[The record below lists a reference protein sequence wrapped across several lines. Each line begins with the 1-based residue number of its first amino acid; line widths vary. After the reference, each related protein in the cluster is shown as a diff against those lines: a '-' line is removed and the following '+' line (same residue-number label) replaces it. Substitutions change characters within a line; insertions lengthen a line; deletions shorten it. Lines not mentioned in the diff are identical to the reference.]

1 MIRFRCPGCN
11 QKIKLREEDA
21 GRLGDCPKC
30 KAPVEAPRIEVN
42 LPGTGEMRE
51 DFEAGDEVGEYT
63 LDKLVGKGGFA
74 QVWSAHKPGGLPV
87 ALKIPH
93 DTGAVRELLNEGM
106 QLRRLNHPN
115 IVRTIDINLKALPPH
130 IVLEF
135 VDGTSLYT
143 LVKRNRT
150 AGEFFPL
157 AFIERIYLQVLDGV
171 AYAHAQVPPVVH
183 ADLKPHNVLV
193 ADQVAR
199 IVDFGLGREEKK
211 LDRILSTSVQV
222 KSKRKLL
229 GTEAYM
235 APEQKRGEPTDER
248 TDVFS
253 LGMMLQEMLCNEV
266 YCGHTLP
273 GELNPLAKPLDA
285 VVKRATAAFPKMRYQ
300 NVAELREAFAG
311 AVRPA
316 VAQNPAPGTG
326 VIKPAS
332 GIRPAVGEPSGSAVR
347 LAISD
352 APAARTRPS
361 VTPVTQMDASV
372 DPGSG
377 ASAEG
382 VRPAVAVLTAPSP
395 RAAEAL
401 PLEQQEIP
409 QIPPMAALLR
419 DPRFLWI
426 AGLIALL
433 ALAIILSLF

>member
-1 MIRFRCPGCN
+1 MIRFRCPSCN

-42 LPGTGEMRE
+42 LPGSGEMRE
-51 DFEAGDEVGEYT
+51 DFEPGDEVGEYK
-63 LDKLVGKGGFA
+63 LEKLVGKGGFA
-74 QVWSAHKPGGLPV
+74 QVWCARKEQGLPV
-87 ALKIPH
+87 AIKIPH

-130 IVLEF
+130 IVLEY

-157 AFIERIYLQVLDGV
+157 AFVERIFLQVLDGV
-171 AYAHAQVPPVVH
+171 EYAHAQSPPVVH
-183 ADLKPHNVLV
+183 ADLKPHNVLI

-235 APEQKRGEPTDER
+235 APEQKKGEATDER
-248 TDVFS
+248 TDIFA

-273 GELNPLAKPLDA
+273 GELNPLARPLDA
-285 VVKRATAAFPKMRYQ
+285 VVRRATAAFARMRYQ
-300 NVAELREAFAG
+300 TVKEFREAFVG
-311 AVRPA
+311 AVRPGGGA
-316 VAQNPAPGTG
+316 SS
-326 VIKPAS
+326 S
-332 GIRPAVGEPSGSAVR
+332 GIRVSLAGAPEPRPGAAATPATA
-347 LAISD
+347 
-352 APAARTRPS
+352 
-361 VTPVTQMDASV
+361 MDAAAG
-372 DPGSG
+372 PGSG
-377 ASAEG
+377 PEAEG
-382 VRPAVAVLTAPSP
+382 VRPAVAVLDAPSP
-395 RAAEAL
+395 AGAVGAALEPDDVPDVQ
-401 PLEQQEIP
+401 PL
-409 QIPPMAALLR
+409 AALLR

-426 AGLIALL
+426 AGAITLVAVALL
-433 ALAIILSLF
+433 LSLL